1 MGDIV
6 EVTVNET
13 TEVVEVAVIENG
25 GGGGGSIDN
34 PTGTGGYLRTSSGTW
49 VQGVLKSVYDLF
61 VAKYPTTA
69 TNGKFLQGNGTNY
82 IEVDAPTTD
91 LSGYATTSQL
101 SNKVDKVTGKSLI
114 DDTEIIRLA
123 GVTNF
128 DNSANI
134 TALANKVD
142 KVAGKGLSTED
153 YTTLEKSKLASIS
166 TNATANS
173 PDSTLLDRASHT
185 GTQLSATI
193 ADFNTAVGSLVNN
206 KVDNTRTVNSKPLS
220 ANITLNQDD
229 ILDGTTFK
237 QYSLTE
243 KNKLAS
249 ITEIFTVALKTAYDS
264 SVTWITTNG
273 ANLISHLTNTSNPH
287 NVTAAQVGAAPI
299 NNPTFTGAVTLAQ
312 NAISPLQS
320 PPLRQTRAEEYGW
333 NKIIIFGDSR
343 IQNESGTTSGVSYN
357 YNRGVVNW
365 ANALLDRRFEVVA
378 NRGIGG
384 NTTTQLVA
392 RYDTDV
398 KPFAG
403 SVKIV
408 YMMIDINDVNADA
421 TEATITANLT
431 TLYDKM
437 TEDGFFIIDTAGYYP
452 VTALSTAR
460 QRVFQKVAAFKK
472 RQASIRNNLRVMD
485 CHALIGNVTS
495 TTPNSNANLMFD
507 GTLHIGVR
515 ASQILGTELAT
526 YLSQLYP
533 KTTKLITSAGD
544 FRTTTDNSISR
555 NVVANPLM
563 VGNAGA
569 NGTGSASDASLDG
582 GFVAGV
588 ATGFTNKRNLGAG
601 TAVTSVGVNPNF
613 VGQVQRIKITGET
626 TAGAT
631 YQFAPT
637 TASTTLIN
645 RGVDLV
651 ARCKVQLSNLAFV
664 HTVMLRV
671 LYTLD
676 AVNYGGRDFADTN
689 YVGGFI
695 QNNCILTLE
704 TPIINIPTTGS
715 LTNVEVQV
723 LIIFDNTTARTGT
736 ATIDIGQLSFEQ
748 LT

>member
-6 EVTVNET
+6 EVVSDESV
-13 TEVVEVAVIENG
+13 EVVQIIVSDNSSNN
-25 GGGGGSIDN
+25 GSIDN
-34 PTGTGGYLRTSSGTW
+34 PTGTGGYLRTSTGTW

-69 TNGKFLQGNGTNY
+69 TNGKFLQGNGTSY
-82 IEVDAPTTD
+82 VEVDSPTTD

-114 DDTEIIRLA
+114 DDTEIARLA

-128 DNSANI
+128 DNSANVS
-134 TALANKVD
+134 ALFNKVD

-153 YTTLEKSKLASIS
+153 YTT
-166 TNATANS
+166 
-173 PDSTLLDRASHT
+173 
-185 GTQLSATI
+185 
-193 ADFNTAVGSLVNN
+193 
-206 KVDNTRTVNSKPLS
+206 
-220 ANITLNQDD
+220 
-229 ILDGTTFK
+229 
-237 QYSLTE
+237 TE
-243 KNKLAS
+243 KTKLGS
-249 ITEIFTVALKTAYDS
+249 ITEIFTTALKTAYDS
-264 SVTWITTNG
+264 SVTWIATNG

-299 NNPTFTGAVTLAQ
+299 NNPTFTGSVTLAQ
-312 NAISPLQS
+312 NATTPLQS

-343 IQNESGTTSGVSYN
+343 IQNESGTTSGVIYT

-392 RYDTDV
+392 RYDTDM

-403 SVKIV
+403 SVKII

-460 QRVFQKVAAFKK
+460 QRVFQKVASFKK
-472 RQASIRNNLRVMD
+472 RQAAVRNNLRVLD

-507 GTLHIGVR
+507 GTLHVGVR
-515 ASQILGTELAT
+515 AAQILGTELAT

-555 NVVANPLM
+555 NVIANPLM

-569 NGTGSASDASLDG
+569 NGTGSASDASLDA

-588 ATGFTNKRNLGAG
+588 ATGFTNKRNSGAG

-637 TASTTLIN
+637 NSGSGYATVINKGTDLI
-645 RGVDLV
+645 

-704 TPIINIPTTGS
+704 TPIINIPTTGTLS
-715 LTNVEVQV
+715 NVEVQV

-736 ATIDIGQLSFEQ
+736 ATVDIGQLSFEQ

>member
-6 EVTVNET
+6 NVVSDESV
-13 TEVVEVAVIENG
+13 EVVQIIVSDSNG
-25 GGGGGSIDN
+25 NNGSIDN
-34 PTGTGGYLRTSSGTW
+34 PTGTGGYLRTSSGAW

-69 TNGKFLQGNGTNY
+69 TSGKFLQGNGTSY
-82 IEVDAPTTD
+82 VEVDVPTTD

-114 DDTEIIRLA
+114 DDTEIARLA

-128 DNSANI
+128 DNSANVS
-134 TALANKVD
+134 ALSNKVD
-142 KVAGKGLSTED
+142 NVAGKGLSSED
-153 YTTLEKSKLASIS
+153 YTT
-166 TNATANS
+166 
-173 PDSTLLDRASHT
+173 
-185 GTQLSATI
+185 
-193 ADFNTAVGSLVNN
+193 
-206 KVDNTRTVNSKPLS
+206 
-220 ANITLNQDD
+220 
-229 ILDGTTFK
+229 
-237 QYSLTE
+237 TE
-243 KNKLAS
+243 KTKLGS
-249 ITEIFTVALKTAYDS
+249 ITEIFTTALKTAYDS
-264 SVTWITTNG
+264 SVTWISTNG
-273 ANLISHLTNTSNPH
+273 TNLISHLTNTSNPH

-299 NNPTFTGAVTLAQ
+299 NNPTFTGAVTLSH
-312 NAISPLQS
+312 NASSPLQS

-421 TEATITANLT
+421 TEATIIANLT

-437 TEDGFFIIDTAGYYP
+437 TEDGFFIIDTSGYYP

-460 QRVFQKVAAFKK
+460 QRVFQKVASFKK
-472 RQASIRNNLRVMD
+472 RQAAVRNNLRVLD

-544 FRTTTDNSISR
+544 FRTTTDNLISR
-555 NVVANPLM
+555 NVIANPLM

-569 NGTGSASDASLDG
+569 NGTGSASDVSLDG

-588 ATGFTNKRNLGAG
+588 ATGFTSKRNSGAG
-601 TAVTSVGVNPNF
+601 TAATSVGVNPNF
-613 VGQVQRIKITGET
+613 VGQVQRIKIAGET

-631 YQFAPT
+631 YQLAPT
-637 TASTTLIN
+637 TASTALIN
-645 RGVDLV
+645 RGVDFV

-676 AVNYGGRDFADTN
+676 SVNYGGRDFADTN

-736 ATIDIGQLSFEQ
+736 ATVDIGQLSFEQ

>member
-6 EVTVNET
+6 EVVSDESV
-13 TEVVEVAVIENG
+13 EVVQIIVTESNANN
-25 GGGGGSIDN
+25 GSIDN
-34 PTGTGGYLRTSSGTW
+34 PTGTGGYLRTSAGAW
-49 VQGVLKSVYDLF
+49 VQGVLKSVYDAF
-61 VAKYPTTA
+61 AAKYPTTA

-82 IEVDAPTTD
+82 VEVDAPTTD
-91 LSGYATTSQL
+91 LSGYATTIQL

-114 DDTEIIRLA
+114 DDTEIARLV

-128 DNSANI
+128 DNSANVS
-134 TALANKVD
+134 ALSNKVD

-153 YTTLEKSKLASIS
+153 YTT
-166 TNATANS
+166 
-173 PDSTLLDRASHT
+173 
-185 GTQLSATI
+185 
-193 ADFNTAVGSLVNN
+193 
-206 KVDNTRTVNSKPLS
+206 
-220 ANITLNQDD
+220 
-229 ILDGTTFK
+229 
-237 QYSLTE
+237 TE
-243 KNKLAS
+243 KTKLAS
-249 ITEIFTVALKTAYDS
+249 ITEIFTTAIKTVYDS
-264 SVTWITTNG
+264 SVTWIATNG
-273 ANLISHLTNTSNPH
+273 TNLISHLTNTSNPH

-299 NNPTFTGAVTLAQ
+299 NNPTFTGSVTLAQ
-312 NAISPLQS
+312 NATTPLQS

-343 IQNESGTTSGVSYN
+343 IQNESGTVSGISYN

-392 RYDTDV
+392 RYDTDIR
-398 KPFAG
+398 PFAG

-421 TEATITANLT
+421 TEATIIANLT

-472 RQASIRNNLRVMD
+472 RQAAVRNNLRVLD

-507 GTLHIGVR
+507 GTLHVGVR
-515 ASQILGTELAT
+515 AAQILGTELAT

-533 KTTKLITSAGD
+533 KTTKLISSAGD
-544 FRTTTDNSISR
+544 FRTTTDNLISR
-555 NVVANPLM
+555 NVIANPLM

-569 NGTGSASDASLDG
+569 NHVSGGTVNDPSPDAT
-582 GFVAGV
+582 FTAGV
-588 ATGFTNKRNLGAG
+588 ATGYTARRNSGVGSGAM
-601 TAVTSVGVNPNF
+601 SVGVNPNF

-637 TASTTLIN
+637 TASTALIN

-736 ATIDIGQLSFEQ
+736 ATVDIGQLSFEQ

>member
-6 EVTVNET
+6 NVTVNEI
-13 TEVVEVAVIENG
+13 TEVVEVSVIENG
-25 GGGGGSIDN
+25 GGGSGSIDN
-34 PTGTGGYLRTSSGTW
+34 PTGTGGFLRTSTGAW
-49 VQGVLKSVYDLF
+49 VQGVLKSIYDLF
-61 VAKYPTTA
+61 IAKYPTTA

-82 IEVDAPTTD
+82 VEVDAPTTD
-91 LSGYATTSQL
+91 LSGYATTGQL
-101 SNKVDKVTGKSLI
+101 GNKVDKVTGKSLI
-114 DDTEIIRLA
+114 DDTEIARLA
-123 GVTNF
+123 GVNNF
-128 DNSANI
+128 DNSANV
-134 TALANKVD
+134 TALSNRVD
-142 KVAGKGLSTED
+142 KVAGKGLSSED
-153 YTTLEKSKLASIS
+153 YTT
-166 TNATANS
+166 
-173 PDSTLLDRASHT
+173 
-185 GTQLSATI
+185 
-193 ADFNTAVGSLVNN
+193 
-206 KVDNTRTVNSKPLS
+206 
-220 ANITLNQDD
+220 
-229 ILDGTTFK
+229 
-237 QYSLTE
+237 TE

-249 ITEIFTVALKTAYDS
+249 ITEIFTTALKTAYDS
-264 SVTWITTNG
+264 SVTWISTNG

-287 NVTAAQVGAAPI
+287 NVTAAQVGAITA
-299 NNPTFTGAVTLAQ
+299 TQ
-312 NAISPLQS
+312 M
-320 PPLRQTRAEEYGW
+320 RAEEYGW
-333 NKIIIFGDSR
+333 NKIVIFGDSR
-343 IQNESGTTSGVSYN
+343 IANESATVSGISYN

-378 NRGIGG
+378 NKGIGG
-384 NTTTQLVA
+384 NTTTDLVN
-392 RYDTDV
+392 RYATDIR
-398 KPFAG
+398 PFAG

-408 YMMIDINDVNADA
+408 YMMIDINDVNADT
-421 TEATITANLT
+421 TEATIIANLT
-431 TLYDKM
+431 TLYDNM
-437 TEDGFFIIDTAGYYP
+437 TADGFFIIDTAGYYP

-472 RQASIRNNLRVMD
+472 RQAAVRNNLRVLD

-507 GTLHIGVR
+507 GTLHVGVR
-515 ASQILGTELAT
+515 AAQILGTELST

-533 KTTKLITSAGD
+533 KTTKLLTSAGD
-544 FRTTTDNSISR
+544 FRTTTDNTISR
-555 NVVANPLM
+555 NVVSNPLM

-569 NGTGSASDASLDG
+569 NGTGSASDASLDA

-588 ATGFTNKRNLGAG
+588 ATGYTNKRNSGAG
-601 TAVTSVGVNPNF
+601 TAATSVGVNPNF
-613 VGQVQRIKITGET
+613 VGQVQRVKITGET

-637 TASTTLIN
+637 TASTALIN

-695 QNNCILTLE
+695 QNNCILTIE
-704 TPIINIPTTGS
+704 TSIINIPTTGS